1 MSGKFVRAR
10 RRFAAPERHV
20 GRSSLRV
27 FHEHAASL
35 HAADAPGCVSQQHDV
50 ASKAFHGEVFVYRA
64 DDRALGMGD
73 HGVQRIFWNGAA
85 AGDGGKTAATARAND
100 AVYAVAMQ
108 VGSVASAGAGDAF
121 RKHLDD
127 FVELRAREIAVGTG
141 MAHGLE

>member
-1 MSGKFVRAR
+1 M
-10 RRFAAPERHV
+10 
-20 GRSSLRV
+20 
-27 FHEHAASL
+27 

-121 RKHLDD
+121 RFQLGHHHVAIAAH
-127 FVELRAREIAVGTG
+127 VELRAREIAVGTG
-141 MAHGLE
+141 MTHGLE